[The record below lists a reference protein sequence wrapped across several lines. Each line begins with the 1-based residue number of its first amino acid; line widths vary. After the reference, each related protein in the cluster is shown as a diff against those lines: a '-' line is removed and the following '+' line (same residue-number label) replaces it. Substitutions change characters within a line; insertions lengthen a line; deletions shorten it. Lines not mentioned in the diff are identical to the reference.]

1 MNGTLIRR
9 AVAVSLFLAVI
20 VVPRASAQAA
30 RVFLS
35 GTGSDSGDC
44 SNAATPCR
52 SLQGAIDQA
61 AAGAEVVIVS
71 TGGYGGATITKSI
84 TVNAPTGVIAFVGRT
99 ITVTIG
105 STDTVTLR
113 GLSMNGAVFGD
124 NDGIAFTA
132 GGTLNVENTVISSFA
147 GNGVNDTAPGSKL
160 WVHNCDVKK
169 NQTGIYVLGASAVIE
184 NSRAVE
190 NTGGSGSGY
199 GVAAI
204 NSATV
209 AVRNSVAEGNAYG
222 FYVFSNAAGSTEL
235 VVDSCM
241 STNNAYGLRSNGLGS
256 VATIL
261 RAGQNIVMNN
271 TTANLSTSFG
281 AGLISYGG
289 NRIGGATGGTTGFT
303 STVAQQ

>member
-1 MNGTLIRR
+1 MNRSTIRR
-9 AVAVSLFLAVI
+9 AVVVSLFLVVI

-52 SLQGAIDQA
+52 SLQYAIDQA
-61 AAGAEVVIVS
+61 APGAEVVVVS
-71 TGGYGGATITKSI
+71 SGGYGGATITKSI

-99 ITVTIG
+99 ITVNIA

-124 NDGIAFTA
+124 QNGIAFAA
-132 GGTLNVENTVISSFA
+132 GGTLNIENTVISSFA
-147 GNGVNDTAPGSKL
+147 NNGVNDTGPGSHM
-160 WVHNCDVKK
+160 WVYNCDFKK
-169 NQTGIYVLGASAVIE
+169 NGSAGIYVVGASAVIE
-184 NSRAVE
+184 NSRSVK
-190 NTGGSGSGY
+190 NTNVGMQAGDAS
-199 GVAAI
+199 
-204 NSATV
+204 TV
-209 AVRNSVAEGNAYG
+209 AIRNSVAEGNGYAG
-222 FYVFSNAAGSTEL
+222 FYANSTAGGSTEM

-241 STNNAYGLRSNGLGS
+241 STNNSYGLRSNQTGTGS
-256 VATIL
+256 VATL

-271 TTANLSTSFG
+271 ATNLSTGGGS
-281 AGLISYGG
+281 GLISQGG
-289 NRIGGATGGTTGFT
+289 NHIRGATGGTTGFT